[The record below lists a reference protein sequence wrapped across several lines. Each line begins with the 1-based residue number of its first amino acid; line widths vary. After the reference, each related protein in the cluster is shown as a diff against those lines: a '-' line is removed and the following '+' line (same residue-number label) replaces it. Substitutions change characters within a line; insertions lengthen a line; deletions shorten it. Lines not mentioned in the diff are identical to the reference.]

1 MKNVFLSYRSS
12 NVAYVKRLAAE
23 LDNNNISIW
32 FDKNVLHDYVGD
44 AYTDNIHNGIDESE
58 MFLLIY
64 TKDVENSE
72 FIIEEELKYAI
83 SRGKRILF
91 YPQEDIDLRTS
102 KLKDLIGYRQW
113 IDTKGTALYQSDTQ
127 ESIHDEIKK
136 NGTIALTKIEKGFTN
151 YEDENIFLIRLAIQR
166 ILGQVTPY
174 GNYTK
179 LCGCGQ
185 CDFYQKDN
193 IDIKVL
199 KKAFFLSIPEE
210 YVEKLK
216 ELKFFRKDKMEKVE
230 KLIAT
235 ICPERDSIIQSLYA
249 FFENNK
255 QYYTPAIIHVW
266 LQNHLEEEMY
276 KDISIPC
283 EKDLTASSLIDIV
296 RKMTACSFIHELE
309 QKKTMFNGA
318 ELGVY
323 SITDNRT
330 INSESPTLDVELYYS
345 DYFTFKCMTELFHI
359 LYSIEESPF
368 IIKSIRDVPGLA
380 PFLCSIGLGGFVYT
394 NFGGNDMLLWT
405 KRSDAISSGDMWH
418 FSFDETVSVQND
430 AVTKNDEI
438 HIPSDGC
445 VRIDSSK
452 ILKRALKE
460 ELGITETLGHGQGVF
475 EIGIIQSERL
485 EIELIASAHIKMT
498 KEDYSEGKL
507 NELWKLANDGYLEVS
522 KLQFLPLYEKKRL
535 VGKFI
540 TPESF
545 EISKRM
551 QKRIEISN
559 TNVGA
564 ETLVEENSFID
575 KKAVVGHHCRIHR
588 NVFIDKNVSIG
599 NFVKIQNNN
608 SIYEGVVLED
618 GVFVGTNVCFTN
630 DKYPR
635 AINTDGSPVTTKDW
649 ILEKTIVK
657 RGASIG
663 AGAVILCGV
672 TIGEWAMVGAG
683 AVVVSDVPAGA
694 TVVGNPA
701 KIIKMQNNR

>member
-1 MKNVFLSYRSS
+1 
-12 NVAYVKRLAAE
+12 
-23 LDNNNISIW
+23 
-32 FDKNVLHDYVGD
+32 
-44 AYTDNIHNGIDESE
+44 
-58 MFLLIY
+58 
-64 TKDVENSE
+64 
-72 FIIEEELKYAI
+72 
-83 SRGKRILF
+83 
-91 YPQEDIDLRTS
+91 
-102 KLKDLIGYRQW
+102 
-113 IDTKGTALYQSDTQ
+113 
-127 ESIHDEIKK
+127 
-136 NGTIALTKIEKGFTN
+136 
-151 YEDENIFLIRLAIQR
+151 
-166 ILGQVTPY
+166 
-174 GNYTK
+174 
-179 LCGCGQ
+179 
-185 CDFYQKDN
+185 
-193 IDIKVL
+193 
-199 KKAFFLSIPEE
+199 
-210 YVEKLK
+210 
-216 ELKFFRKDKMEKVE
+216 
-230 KLIAT
+230 
-235 ICPERDSIIQSLYA
+235 
-249 FFENNK
+249 
-255 QYYTPAIIHVW
+255 
-266 LQNHLEEEMY
+266 
-276 KDISIPC
+276 
-283 EKDLTASSLIDIV
+283 
-296 RKMTACSFIHELE
+296 
-309 QKKTMFNGA
+309 
-318 ELGVY
+318 
-323 SITDNRT
+323 
-330 INSESPTLDVELYYS
+330 
-345 DYFTFKCMTELFHI
+345 
-359 LYSIEESPF
+359 
-368 IIKSIRDVPGLA
+368 
-380 PFLCSIGLGGFVYT
+380 
-394 NFGGNDMLLWT
+394 MLLWT

-418 FSFDETVSVQND
+418 FSFDETISVQND

-460 ELGITETLGHGQGVF
+460 ELGITETLGHDQGVF

-485 EIELIASAHIKMT
+485 EIELITSAHIKMT

-635 AINTDGSPVTTKDW
+635 AINADGSPVTTKDW

-694 TVVGNPA
+694 TAVGNPA

>member
-12 NVAYVKRLAAE
+12 NVAYVKRLATE
-23 LDNNNISIW
+23 LDNNKISVW

-58 MFLLIY
+58 LFLLIY

-83 SRGKRILF
+83 SRTKRILF
-91 YPQEDIDLRTS
+91 YPQEDIDLKTS

-113 IDTKGTALYQSDTQ
+113 IDTKETALYQSDTQ

-185 CDFYQKDN
+185 GDFYQKDN
-193 IDIKVL
+193 VDIKVL

-210 YVEKLK
+210 YLERLE

-230 KLIAT
+230 NLLAS
-235 ICPERDSIIQSLYA
+235 ICPERDSIQQSLYA
-249 FFENNK
+249 FLENNK
-255 QYYTPAIIHVW
+255 QYYTPSIVHIW
-266 LQNHLEEEMY
+266 LQNHLEGDMY
-276 KDISIPC
+276 KNISIPD
-283 EKDLTASSLIDIV
+283 EKDLSPTSLIDIV

-309 QKKTMFNGA
+309 QKKNMFNGA

-330 INSESPTLDVELYYS
+330 INSESPTLDIELYHS

-359 LYSIEESPF
+359 LYSIEDSPF
-368 IIKSIRDVPGLA
+368 IIKSIRDIPGIS

-394 NFGGNDMLLWT
+394 NFEGNDMLLWT
-405 KRSDAISSGDMWH
+405 KRSDVISSGDMWH
-418 FSFDETVSVQND
+418 FSFDETVSIQND
-430 AVTKNDEI
+430 AITKNHEI
-438 HIPSDGC
+438 QIPSDGY
-445 VRIDSSK
+445 VRIDSNK

-460 ELGITETLGHGQGVF
+460 ELGITETIGNNFGLF

-485 EIELIASAHIKMT
+485 EVELISSACIKMT
-498 KEDYSEGKL
+498 KEEYCEGKL

-522 KLQFLPLYEKKRL
+522 KLQFLPLYGQEHL

-559 TNVGA
+559 TNIGE
-564 ETLVEENSFID
+564 ETLVEDNSFID
-575 KKAVVGHHCRIHR
+575 KKAIVGHHCRIHR
-588 NVFIDKNVSIG
+588 NVFIDKNVKIG
-599 NFVKIQNNN
+599 NYVKIQNNN
-608 SIYEGVVLED
+608 SIYEGVILED

-635 AINTDGSPVTTKDW
+635 AINKDGSPVTTKDW

-663 AGAVILCGV
+663 AGAIILCGV

-683 AVVVSDVPAGA
+683 AVVIHDVPAGA
-694 TVVGNPA
+694 IVSGNPA
-701 KIIKMQNNR
+701 KIIKILNKE